1 MLNSV
6 SLRRN
11 VGRSALHLACVSIKP
26 CSRLYT
32 QLRKFSSRQRGRGD
46 WACGAVPGFLLL
58 KALTLSPLPSPLPLS
73 LPSPL
78 PLSPPPSLFPLFSS
92 PFHFPCSPLAFHSS
106 PPSFPSSLL
115 SSISS
120 SSLPPPLPLLSHSI
134 SPTRYVHGSI
144 EWIHFCGSN
153 QWVQSMDPF
162 LFSFQ
167 TRQPVEK
174 TETTTVGKSW
184 RSIIVKWNSGIYWSG
199 YSI

>member
-58 KALTLSPLPSPLPLS
+58 KALTLSLLLSTPLALHLPFTPLPLPSPLPFF

-78 PLSPPPSLFPLFSS
+78 LLSLLLSPFSPIQSPQQDMCMDPLNG
-92 PFHFPCSPLAFHSS
+92 
-106 PPSFPSSLL
+106 
-115 SSISS
+115 SISVD
-120 SSLPPPLPLLSHSI
+120 PI
-134 SPTRYVHGSI
+134 NGSNQ
-144 EWIHFCGSN
+144 WIHFC
-153 QWVQSMDPF
+153 F
-162 LFSFQ
+162 LFKLDNLLKKQ
-167 TRQPVEK
+167 KRQLLEK
-174 TETTTVGKSW
+174 AEEASLLNE
-184 RSIIVKWNSGIYWSG
+184 IQEYIDQGIQSRAYLKLN
-199 YSI
+199 